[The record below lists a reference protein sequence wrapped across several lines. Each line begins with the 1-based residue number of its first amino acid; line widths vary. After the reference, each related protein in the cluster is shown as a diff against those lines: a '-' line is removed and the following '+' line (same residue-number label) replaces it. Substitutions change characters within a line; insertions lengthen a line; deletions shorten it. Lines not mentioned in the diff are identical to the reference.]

1 MLKTALIQL
10 NSSDQPAQNLPATM
24 GFIAEAAREGAQF
37 ILTPEVTN
45 CVSGSRAHQEEV
57 LQSEADDETLV
68 ALRAQADALRVWLL
82 IGSLAL
88 KTNDPDGRFANR
100 SFLIGP
106 DGAIV
111 ARYDKMH
118 MFDVTVSE
126 QETYRESKGYRPG
139 VAAILAQ
146 MGDATVG
153 LSVCYDLRFAYLY
166 RALAQ
171 GGADI
176 LTVPSAFSTGTG
188 PDHWEPLLKAR
199 AIETGSFVLAPAQTG
214 THAATHGEGRKT
226 YGHSMAISP
235 WGEVM
240 CDGGTQPGISLVSL
254 DLSLVGK
261 VRSRIPALTHD
272 RTFTGPL

>member
-24 GFIAEAAREGAQF
+24 GFIAQAAREGAQF

-139 VAAILAQ
+139 DAAILAQ

-188 PDHWEPLLKAR
+188 PYHWEPLLKAR

>member
-24 GFIAEAAREGAQF
+24 GFIAQAAREGAQF

-139 VAAILAQ
+139 DAAILAQ

-188 PDHWEPLLKAR
+188 PDHWEPLLKSR

-214 THAATHGEGRKT
+214 LHAATHGEGRKT
-226 YGHSMAISP
+226 YGHSMALSP